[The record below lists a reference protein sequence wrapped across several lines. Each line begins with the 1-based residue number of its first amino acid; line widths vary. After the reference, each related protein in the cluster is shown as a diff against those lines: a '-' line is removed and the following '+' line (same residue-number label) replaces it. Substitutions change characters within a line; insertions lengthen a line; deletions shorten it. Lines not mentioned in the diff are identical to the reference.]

1 MQIPEFRDL
10 CAHDVP
16 FFDRWNALPSNEKL
30 HSNEAGNYAECLPR
44 DESRTRFIL
53 MCERSFFSTR
63 QFAKCAN
70 VKLRLKFTIAGGD
83 LGTGSTR

>member
-16 FFDRWNALPSNEKL
+16 FFDRWNALPSSAKS
-30 HSNEAGNYAECLPR
+30 HSSEAGNYAECLPR

-53 MCERSFFSTR
+53 MCERSFWATHQS
-63 QFAKCAN
+63 AKSA
-70 VKLRLKFTIAGGD
+70 RARWRAKFTIDEGGS
-83 LGTGSTR
+83 GIG